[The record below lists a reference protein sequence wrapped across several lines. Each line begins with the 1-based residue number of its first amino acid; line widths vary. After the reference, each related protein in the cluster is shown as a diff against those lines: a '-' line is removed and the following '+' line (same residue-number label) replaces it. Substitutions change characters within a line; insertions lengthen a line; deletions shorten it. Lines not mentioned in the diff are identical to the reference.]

1 MFSFEVIA
9 KCDAALLICLAS
21 FTLTQKRFYRTR
33 VEISQTRQI
42 YGLTQ
47 KRKVTPVA
55 IGVVIFSE
63 NPCQKN
69 NNFRTQKNLG
79 KQTIVPK
86 STLNFAYMHIKN
98 IFLKCE
104 I

>member
-69 NNFRTQKNLG
+69 NFRTQKSLG
-79 KQTIVPK
+79 KQTAVPK
-86 STLNFAYMHIKN
+86 STLNFAYIHIKN
-98 IFLKCE
+98 NFLKCE